1 MLGRAVDRD
10 KDHILNKIV
19 TAVNHRDSLDSTWDL
34 FFIGIL
40 LISACLDAMFLQSEL
55 LGGVVSLEE
64 ELEASNDT
72 FVAFNLVGELIVRE
86 THLWEHELVEDGQVA
101 NVIA

>member
-1 MLGRAVDRD
+1 
-10 KDHILNKIV
+10 
-19 TAVNHRDSLDSTWDL
+19 
-34 FFIGIL
+34 
-40 LISACLDAMFLQSEL
+40 MFLQSEL